1 MSENLIDQFEDEID
15 EEREIIDNVIYP
27 GVSDRVKAAIIDYS
41 LVLPGFM
48 FLITYVFSTFENVP
62 ESARMIAILFV
73 IVLYD
78 PIFTSAFGATIG
90 HMIIGI
96 KVTRADNQD
105 KKIIFP
111 LALLRFVLKFLL
123 GWISLLTVGSH
134 KQNMAI
140 HDIVGRSLVVFKT
153 K

>member
-1 MSENLIDQFEDEID
+1 MTENLIDELED
-15 EEREIIDNVIYP
+15 EEREIVDTVIYP
-27 GVSDRVKAAIIDYS
+27 GVSDRVKAAFTDS
-41 LVLPGFM
+41 LVVVGLM
-48 FLITYVFSTFENVP
+48 ILITYVFSTFENVP
-62 ESARMIAILFV
+62 DSARMIAFLFV
-73 IVLYD
+73 FGLYD

-111 LALLRFVLKFLL
+111 LALLRFALKVLL

-140 HDIVGRSLVVFKT
+140 HDIVGRSLVVFKI